1 MSTETATNLWTYT
14 ATAKR
19 LGLPTTSLRNMVAR
33 RTVPFI
39 RIGPRTVRF
48 EPSVS
53 KRGYAH
59 EARSQMAAQ
68 QRLLAEAEATMPTH
82 LPSYPAVAV
91 EPANRPREQS

>member
-1 MSTETATNLWTYT
+1 MSTETATTLWTYT

-48 EPSVS
+48 EPSVVEAWL
-53 KRGYAH
+53 R
-59 EARSQMAAQ
+59 ARSTQPDGSAA
-68 QRLLAEAEATMPTH
+68 APT
-82 LPSYPAVAV
+82 
-91 EPANRPREQS
+91 R